1 MYIDENSTAAEILM
15 SKLEDLQKYNNQIEL
30 GEDAKARKQN
40 LMEEIGELYRQLVEE
55 GVSMEVTIKIEGL
68 DQLTEAVALLGG
80 AMAYF
85 KGASAEE
92 AADAVEAVTTKAEEN
107 LPKVEES
114 TAKEEA
120 AAGPS
125 VSRDEVRALFAAK
138 NTKDKR
144 TQLKGILDKYGAKNI
159 SSLKEE
165 DFEAV
170 MKDLGAI

>member
-1 MYIDENSTAAEILM
+1 
-15 SKLEDLQKYNNQIEL
+15 
-30 GEDAKARKQN
+30 
-40 LMEEIGELYRQLVEE
+40 
-55 GVSMEVTIKIEGL
+55 MEVTIKIEGL
-68 DQLTEAVALLGG
+68 DQLTEAIAMLGG

-92 AADAVEAVTTKAEEN
+92 AADAVEAATTKAEEK
-107 LPKVEES
+107 LPEVEENS
-114 TAKEEA
+114 AKEEA
-120 AAGPS
+120 VKPS

>member
-1 MYIDENSTAAEILM
+1 
-15 SKLEDLQKYNNQIEL
+15 
-30 GEDAKARKQN
+30 
-40 LMEEIGELYRQLVEE
+40 
-55 GVSMEVTIKIEGL
+55 MEVTIKIEGL
-68 DQLTEAVALLGG
+68 DQLTEAVAMLGG

-92 AADAVEAVTTKAEEN
+92 AADAVEAVTTKKEESV
-107 LPKVEES
+107 PKVEENS
-114 TAKEEA
+114 AKEEA
-120 AAGPS
+120 AKSS

-159 SSLKEE
+159 SSLKEK

>member
-1 MYIDENSTAAEILM
+1 
-15 SKLEDLQKYNNQIEL
+15 
-30 GEDAKARKQN
+30 
-40 LMEEIGELYRQLVEE
+40 
-55 GVSMEVTIKIEGL
+55 MEVTIKIDGL
-68 DQLTEAVALLGG
+68 DQLTEAVAMLGG

-85 KGASAEE
+85 KGASADV
-92 AADAVEAVTTKAEEN
+92 AVQAVEDVTAKMDDRIAKAEE
-107 LPKVEES
+107 KAEK
-114 TAKEEA
+114 KEVSK
-120 AAGPS
+120 PS
-125 VSRDEVRALFAAK
+125 VSRDEVRALFASK

>member
-1 MYIDENSTAAEILM
+1 
-15 SKLEDLQKYNNQIEL
+15 
-30 GEDAKARKQN
+30 
-40 LMEEIGELYRQLVEE
+40 
-55 GVSMEVTIKIEGL
+55 MEVTIKIEGL

-85 KGASAEE
+85 KGASAE
-92 AADAVEAVTTKAEEN
+92 DAVASVNEVTARKEESIPNAEEN
-107 LPKVEES
+107 S
-114 TAKEEA
+114 AKEEA
-120 AAGPS
+120 GAKSS

-165 DFEAV
+165 DFAAV

>member
-1 MYIDENSTAAEILM
+1 
-15 SKLEDLQKYNNQIEL
+15 
-30 GEDAKARKQN
+30 
-40 LMEEIGELYRQLVEE
+40 
-55 GVSMEVTIKIEGL
+55 MEVTIKIEGL
-68 DQLTEAVALLGG
+68 DQLTEAIAMLGG

-85 KGASAEE
+85 KGASAEV

-107 LPKVEES
+107 S
-114 TAKEEA
+114 AKEEA
-120 AAGPS
+120 AAKSS

-165 DFEAV
+165 DFAAV

>member
-1 MYIDENSTAAEILM
+1 
-15 SKLEDLQKYNNQIEL
+15 
-30 GEDAKARKQN
+30 
-40 LMEEIGELYRQLVEE
+40 
-55 GVSMEVTIKIEGL
+55 MEVTIKIEGL
-68 DQLTEAVALLGG
+68 DQLTEAIAMLGG

-120 AAGPS
+120 AAKSS

>member
-1 MYIDENSTAAEILM
+1 
-15 SKLEDLQKYNNQIEL
+15 
-30 GEDAKARKQN
+30 
-40 LMEEIGELYRQLVEE
+40 
-55 GVSMEVTIKIEGL
+55 MEVTIKIEGL
-68 DQLTEAVALLGG
+68 DQLTEAVAMLGG

-85 KGASAEE
+85 KGVSA
-92 AADAVEAVTTKAEEN
+92 DEAVKSVEEVTAKKEEN
-107 LPKVEES
+107 LSKVEES

-120 AAGPS
+120 VAKPS

>member
-1 MYIDENSTAAEILM
+1 
-15 SKLEDLQKYNNQIEL
+15 
-30 GEDAKARKQN
+30 
-40 LMEEIGELYRQLVEE
+40 
-55 GVSMEVTIKIEGL
+55 MEVVIKIEGL
-68 DQLTEAVALLGG
+68 DQLTEAIAMLGG

-85 KGASAEE
+85 KGASADV
-92 AADAVEAVTTKAEEN
+92 AVKAVEEVTAEMDDRIAKAAERSEKKEEN
-107 LPKVEES
+107 I
-114 TAKEEA
+114 AKEEA
-120 AAGPS
+120 VKPS

>member
-1 MYIDENSTAAEILM
+1 
-15 SKLEDLQKYNNQIEL
+15 
-30 GEDAKARKQN
+30 
-40 LMEEIGELYRQLVEE
+40 
-55 GVSMEVTIKIEGL
+55 MEVTIKIEGL
-68 DQLTEAVALLGG
+68 DQLTEAIAMLGG
-80 AMAYF
+80 AVAYF

-92 AADAVEAVTTKAEEN
+92 AADAVEAVTTKKEEK
-107 LPKVEES
+107 PEE
-114 TAKEEA
+114 KEEA
-120 AAGPS
+120 GAKSS

>member
-1 MYIDENSTAAEILM
+1 
-15 SKLEDLQKYNNQIEL
+15 
-30 GEDAKARKQN
+30 
-40 LMEEIGELYRQLVEE
+40 
-55 GVSMEVTIKIEGL
+55 MEVTIKIEGL
-68 DQLTEAVALLGG
+68 DQLTEAIAMLGG

-85 KGASAEE
+85 KGASADV
-92 AADAVEAVTTKAEEN
+92 AVKAVEDVTTKAKEK
-107 LPKVEES
+107 LPE
-114 TAKEEA
+114 AKENSEK
-120 AAGPS
+120 GKVSKPS

>member
-1 MYIDENSTAAEILM
+1 M
-15 SKLEDLQKYNNQIEL
+15 
-30 GEDAKARKQN
+30 
-40 LMEEIGELYRQLVEE
+40 V
-55 GVSMEVTIKIEGL
+55 VTIKIEGL
-68 DQLTEAVALLGG
+68 DQLTEAVAMLGG

-85 KGASAEE
+85 KGASA
-92 AADAVEAVTTKAEEN
+92 DVAVKAVTDVTAKMGDRIAKAEE
-107 LPKVEES
+107 KSEKREENI
-114 TAKEEA
+114 AKEEA
-120 AAGPS
+120 VKPS

>member
-1 MYIDENSTAAEILM
+1 
-15 SKLEDLQKYNNQIEL
+15 
-30 GEDAKARKQN
+30 
-40 LMEEIGELYRQLVEE
+40 
-55 GVSMEVTIKIEGL
+55 MEVTIKIEGL
-68 DQLTEAVALLGG
+68 DQLTEAVAMLGG

-85 KGASAEE
+85 KGVSAEE
-92 AADAVEAVTTKAEEN
+92 AVSLVEDVKASRAKPEKKEEKLPEVEEN
-107 LPKVEES
+107 S
-114 TAKEEA
+114 AKEEA
-120 AAGPS
+120 AAKPS

>member
-1 MYIDENSTAAEILM
+1 
-15 SKLEDLQKYNNQIEL
+15 
-30 GEDAKARKQN
+30 
-40 LMEEIGELYRQLVEE
+40 
-55 GVSMEVTIKIEGL
+55 MEVTIKIEGL
-68 DQLTEAVALLGG
+68 DQLTEAIAMLGG

-92 AADAVEAVTTKAEEN
+92 AVASINEVTAKMDDRIAKAAEKAE
-107 LPKVEES
+107 K
-114 TAKEEA
+114 KEVSK
-120 AAGPS
+120 PS

>member
-1 MYIDENSTAAEILM
+1 
-15 SKLEDLQKYNNQIEL
+15 
-30 GEDAKARKQN
+30 
-40 LMEEIGELYRQLVEE
+40 
-55 GVSMEVTIKIEGL
+55 MEVTIKIEGL
-68 DQLTEAVALLGG
+68 DQLTEAVAMLGG

-92 AADAVEAVTTKAEEN
+92 AADAMEAVTTKAEEN

-114 TAKEEA
+114 TAKEEV
-120 AAGPS
+120 PKSS

>member
-1 MYIDENSTAAEILM
+1 M
-15 SKLEDLQKYNNQIEL
+15 
-30 GEDAKARKQN
+30 
-40 LMEEIGELYRQLVEE
+40 V
-55 GVSMEVTIKIEGL
+55 VTIKIEGL
-68 DQLTEAVALLGG
+68 DQLTEAIAMLGG

-85 KGASAEE
+85 KGASA
-92 AADAVEAVTTKAEEN
+92 DVAVKAVTDVTAEMDDRIAKAEERSE
-107 LPKVEES
+107 KREENI
-114 TAKEEA
+114 AKEEA
-120 AAGPS
+120 VKPS

>member
-1 MYIDENSTAAEILM
+1 
-15 SKLEDLQKYNNQIEL
+15 
-30 GEDAKARKQN
+30 
-40 LMEEIGELYRQLVEE
+40 
-55 GVSMEVTIKIEGL
+55 MEVVIKIEGL
-68 DQLTEAVALLGG
+68 DQLTEAVAMLGG

-85 KGASAEE
+85 KGASA
-92 AADAVEAVTTKAEEN
+92 DVAVKAVTDVTAKKEERLPKAEE
-107 LPKVEES
+107 KSEKREENI
-114 TAKEEA
+114 AKEEA
-120 AAGPS
+120 VKPS

>member
-1 MYIDENSTAAEILM
+1 
-15 SKLEDLQKYNNQIEL
+15 
-30 GEDAKARKQN
+30 
-40 LMEEIGELYRQLVEE
+40 
-55 GVSMEVTIKIEGL
+55 MEVTIKIEGL
-68 DQLTEAVALLGG
+68 DQLTEAVAMLGG

-85 KGASAEE
+85 KGASA
-92 AADAVEAVTTKAEEN
+92 DVAVKAVTDVTAKKEERLPKAEE
-107 LPKVEES
+107 KSEKREENI
-114 TAKEEA
+114 AKEEA
-120 AAGPS
+120 VKPS

>member
-1 MYIDENSTAAEILM
+1 
-15 SKLEDLQKYNNQIEL
+15 
-30 GEDAKARKQN
+30 
-40 LMEEIGELYRQLVEE
+40 
-55 GVSMEVTIKIEGL
+55 MEVTIKIEGL
-68 DQLTEAVALLGG
+68 DQLTEAVAMLGG

-85 KGASAEE
+85 KGASA
-92 AADAVEAVTTKAEEN
+92 DVAVKAVTDVTAKMNDRIAKAEERSE
-107 LPKVEES
+107 KREENI
-114 TAKEEA
+114 AKEEA
-120 AAGPS
+120 VKPS

>member
-1 MYIDENSTAAEILM
+1 
-15 SKLEDLQKYNNQIEL
+15 
-30 GEDAKARKQN
+30 
-40 LMEEIGELYRQLVEE
+40 
-55 GVSMEVTIKIEGL
+55 MEVTIKIEGL
-68 DQLTEAVALLGG
+68 DQLTEAIAMLGG

-85 KGASAEE
+85 KGASA
-92 AADAVEAVTTKAEEN
+92 DVAVKAVTDVTAKMDDRIAKAEE
-107 LPKVEES
+107 KFEKKEENI
-114 TAKEEA
+114 AKEEA
-120 AAGPS
+120 GAKSS
-125 VSRDEVRALFAAK
+125 VSRDGVRALFAAK

>member
-1 MYIDENSTAAEILM
+1 M
-15 SKLEDLQKYNNQIEL
+15 EL
-30 GEDAKARKQN
+30 
-40 LMEEIGELYRQLVEE
+40 
-55 GVSMEVTIKIEGL
+55 TIKIEGL
-68 DQLTEAVALLGG
+68 DQLTEAVARLGG

-85 KGASAEE
+85 KGVSAD
-92 AADAVEAVTTKAEEN
+92 DAVKSVEEVTAKMEERLPKMEER
-107 LPKVEES
+107 LPKVKENS
-114 TAKEEA
+114 AKEEVSE
-120 AAGPS
+120 PS

>member
-1 MYIDENSTAAEILM
+1 
-15 SKLEDLQKYNNQIEL
+15 
-30 GEDAKARKQN
+30 
-40 LMEEIGELYRQLVEE
+40 
-55 GVSMEVTIKIEGL
+55 MEVTIKIEGL
-68 DQLTEAVALLGG
+68 DQLTEAIAMLGG

-85 KGASAEE
+85 KGASAEV
-92 AADAVEAVTTKAEEN
+92 AADAVEAVTAKEEER
-107 LPKVEES
+107 LPNAEES

-120 AAGPS
+120 GAKSS

-165 DFEAV
+165 DFEDV

>member
-1 MYIDENSTAAEILM
+1 
-15 SKLEDLQKYNNQIEL
+15 
-30 GEDAKARKQN
+30 
-40 LMEEIGELYRQLVEE
+40 
-55 GVSMEVTIKIEGL
+55 MEVTIKIEGL
-68 DQLTEAVALLGG
+68 DQLTEAIAMLGG

-85 KGASAEE
+85 KGASAED

-107 LPKVEES
+107 LPKVEGNS
-114 TAKEEA
+114 VKEEA
-120 AAGPS
+120 TAGPS

-159 SSLKEE
+159 SSLKEK

-170 MKDLGAI
+170 VKDLEAI

>member
-1 MYIDENSTAAEILM
+1 
-15 SKLEDLQKYNNQIEL
+15 
-30 GEDAKARKQN
+30 
-40 LMEEIGELYRQLVEE
+40 
-55 GVSMEVTIKIEGL
+55 MEVTIKIEGL
-68 DQLTEAVALLGG
+68 DQLTEAIAMLGG

-92 AADAVEAVTTKAEEN
+92 AVASVNEVAAKMDDRIAKAEERSE
-107 LPKVEES
+107 KREENS
-114 TAKEEA
+114 AKEEA
-120 AAGPS
+120 IKPS

-165 DFEAV
+165 NFEAV
-170 MKDLGAI
+170 MKDLGAV